1 MQKAEANE
9 VKKHFSKSTEKTVKM
24 RGISLN
30 KRGICAYKFHLL
42 RTCLKTRKK
51 SHSERNTTIHKTIKL
66 YTKLYFK
73 QKN

>member
-1 MQKAEANE
+1 MQNFQVKE
-9 VKKHFSKSTEKTVKM
+9 VKKCFSKPTEKSEKN

-30 KRGICAYKFHLL
+30 KHWICAYKSHLL
-42 RTCLKTRKK
+42 EADLKPRKK
-51 SHSERNTTIHKTIKL
+51 SHSERNATIHKNIKL